1 MKDYNDDYDYEDDDS
16 NGYQFV
22 KVKDH
27 DNLVRDP
34 FSNSIIN
41 TSKTEY
47 DEYIARRDKAIKNNE
62 SSSNMKEDLDNL
74 KSEMNEIKSLL
85 KELVNGH

>member
-1 MKDYNDDYDYEDDDS
+1 MEY
-16 NGYQFV
+16 V

-27 DNLVRDP
+27 KNLVRDP
-34 FSNSIIN
+34 ISNGIIN
-41 TSKTEY
+41 TNTSEY
-47 DEYIARRDKAIKNNE
+47 EEYISRRDAAIKAKE
-62 SSSNMKEDLDNL
+62 TSSDMKEDLDNL